1 MIRTSILLL
10 TFSVAVVSGC
20 RKRSQP
26 APPSPEPS
34 STESAPATTTAA
46 LAASAAKA
54 PAVAPPAT
62 PLPGAEKIEDR
73 LPTAP
78 PNSSKSNPVD
88 QKLTEALHRYN
99 ESTGKMP
106 MDFHVLVAGKY
117 IPAIPTPPAGKRY
130 AIDRP
135 NMQVVLISQ

>member
-10 TFSVAVVSGC
+10 SLSLTMFAGC

-26 APPSPEPS
+26 TPPQPEPS
-34 STESAPATTTAA
+34 STEPAPAITPA
-46 LAASAAKA
+46 A
-54 PAVAPPAT
+54 PAPSVVPPT
-62 PLPGAEKIEDR
+62 PPLPGAEKIEDR

-106 MDFHVLVAGKY
+106 MDFNALVAGKY
-117 IPAIPTPPAGKRY
+117 IPAIPTAPPGKRY
-130 AIDRP
+130 AIDRVH
-135 NMQVVLISQ
+135 MQVVLINQ

>member
-1 MIRTSILLL
+1 MIRTSILLVAL
-10 TFSVAVVSGC
+10 SVAVVSGC

-26 APPSPEPS
+26 APPPAEPPAI
-34 STESAPATTTAA
+34 EAAPATTPASPNARPAA
-46 LAASAAKA
+46 AA
-54 PAVAPPAT
+54 PAAPISA
-62 PLPGAEKIEDR
+62 PGVDKIEDR

-106 MDFHVLVAGKY
+106 MDFNVLVAGKY

-130 AIDRP
+130 AIDRI
-135 NMQVVLISQ
+135 NMQVVLINQ